1 MISHAKISRHQSTAS
16 QLPPIT
22 PEFLLPILVPLYV
35 AWFFYMLRF
44 YMMPWFL
51 GYSVMGMLSFPRE
64 GEIAR
69 AIYKAF
75 SP

>member
-1 MISHAKISRHQSTAS
+1 
-16 QLPPIT
+16 
-22 PEFLLPILVPLYV
+22 VPLYV

>member
-1 MISHAKISRHQSTAS
+1 
-16 QLPPIT
+16 
-22 PEFLLPILVPLYV
+22 VPLYV

-51 GYSVMGMLSFPRE
+51 GYSVMGMLSFLLE